1 MQRGRWAGRRPIPG
15 RPVKEALESGVM
27 APRRLENRTALVT
40 GATAGIGL
48 ATARILAGEGAKL
61 LLNARREGLLAAVA
75 AELRAVP
82 VPGDVTDPSVRARL
96 VEACGGRVD
105 ILVNNAGYGE
115 AGPVETVKEADGRRQ
130 FEVNFFAAAA
140 LMQAVMPLMRKS
152 RSGRIVNISS
162 VAGRF
167 GYPLFG
173 WYCASKHALEGL
185 SDSLRLEARPWGIHV
200 SLVEPGPV
208 ETEFFDV
215 TRGRAEGQIGDPS
228 SPYAPFF
235 RHVDEIEREMM
246 SRAVT
251 AERVA
256 RVVLSACLA
265 RRPRDRYVVAPM
277 AKGTVLAL
285 RLLPRSWVDKAASRQ
300 FRVPR
305 PEELR

>member
-1 MQRGRWAGRRPIPG
+1 MPHLDN
-15 RPVKEALESGVM
+15 K
-27 APRRLENRTALVT
+27 TALVT
-40 GATAGIGL
+40 GASAGIGL
-48 ATARILAGEGAKL
+48 ATARLLAANGAKL
-61 LLNARREGLLAAVA
+61 VLNARRRDRLDAVA
-75 AELRAVP
+75 GELKAVP
-82 VPGDVTDPSVRARL
+82 VPGDVTDPAVRARII
-96 VEACGGRVD
+96 EACGGRVD

-115 AGPVETVKEADGRRQ
+115 AGPVETVKEEDGRRQ
-130 FEVNFFAAAA
+130 LEVNFFAPAA
-140 LMQAVMPLMRKS
+140 LIQGVMPLMRKQ

-185 SDSLRLEARPWGIHV
+185 SDALRLEARPWGIFV
-200 SLVEPGPV
+200 SLIEPGPV

-215 TRGRAEGQIGDPS
+215 TKGRAQGQMADPS

-235 RHVDEIEREMM
+235 HHVDEIEREMM
-246 SRAVT
+246 GRAAT
-251 AERVA
+251 AQRVA
-256 RVVLSACLA
+256 EVVLSACLA
-265 RRPRDRYVVAPM
+265 PRPRDRYMVTRM

-305 PEELR
+305 PEDVR

>member
-1 MQRGRWAGRRPIPG
+1 MPP
-15 RPVKEALESGVM
+15 
-27 APRRLENRTALVT
+27 RLENRTAIVT
-40 GATAGIGL
+40 GASAGIGL
-48 ATARILAGEGAKL
+48 ATARLLAGEGARL
-61 LLNARREGLLAAVA
+61 VLNARRRDRLEAVA
-75 AELRAVP
+75 GELKGVAL
-82 VPGDVTDPSVRARL
+82 PGDVTDAAVRARL
-96 VEACGGRVD
+96 LDACGGRVD

-115 AGPVETVKEADGRRQ
+115 AGPVEMVSDADARRQ

-140 LMQAVMPLMRKS
+140 LMQGVMPLMRKQ

-185 SDSLRLEARPWGIHV
+185 SDSLRLEARPWGVHV
-200 SLVEPGPV
+200 SLIEPGPV

-215 TRGRAEGQIGDPS
+215 TKGRAERHISDPS

-235 RHVDEIEREMM
+235 RHIDEVEREMM
-246 SRAVT
+246 GRAVT

-256 RVVLSACLA
+256 AFVLSACLA

-277 AKGTVLAL
+277 AKTTVLAL
-285 RLLPRSWVDKAASRQ
+285 RLLPRSWVDRLASRQ

>member
-1 MQRGRWAGRRPIPG
+1 MPA
-15 RPVKEALESGVM
+15 
-27 APRRLENRTALVT
+27 RLENRTALVT
-40 GATAGIGL
+40 GASAGIGL
-48 ATARILAGEGAKL
+48 ATARLLAGHGAKL
-61 LLNARREGLLAAVA
+61 VLNARRRDRLEAVA
-75 AELRAVP
+75 GELRGAA
-82 VPGDVTDPSVRARL
+82 VPGDVTDPAVRARML
-96 VEACGGRVD
+96 EACGGRVD

-115 AGPVETVKEADGRRQ
+115 AGPVETVSEEDGRRQ
-130 FEVNFFAAAA
+130 LEVNFFAPA
-140 LMQAVMPLMRKS
+140 LLVQAVMPLMRRQ

-162 VAGRF
+162 IAGRF

-185 SDSLRLEARPWGIHV
+185 SDALRLEARPWGIFV
-200 SLVEPGPV
+200 SLIEPGPV

-215 TRGRAEGQIGDPS
+215 TKGRAEGRMADPS

-246 SRAVT
+246 GRAAT

-256 RVVLSACLA
+256 EAVLSACLA
-265 RRPRDRYVVAPM
+265 QTPRDRYMITTM

-285 RLLPRSWVDKAASRQ
+285 RLLPRSWVDRAASRQ

-305 PEELR
+305 PEDVR

>member
-1 MQRGRWAGRRPIPG
+1 MPA
-15 RPVKEALESGVM
+15 
-27 APRRLENRTALVT
+27 RLADRIALVT
-40 GATAGIGL
+40 GASAGIGL
-48 ATARILAGEGAKL
+48 ATARLLAGQGAKVVV
-61 LLNARREGLLAAVA
+61 NARRRDRLEALA
-75 AELRAVP
+75 AELKGVAI
-82 VPGDVTDPSVRARL
+82 PGDVTDPAVRGRL
-96 VEACGGRVD
+96 LEVCGGRVD

-115 AGPVETVKEADGRRQ
+115 AGPVETVKEEDARRQ

-140 LMQAVMPLMRKS
+140 LMQGVMPFMRKQ

-185 SDSLRLEARPWGIHV
+185 SDALRLEARPWGIHV
-200 SLVEPGPV
+200 SLIEPGPV

-215 TRGRAEGQIGDPS
+215 TKGRAESHLKDPS

-235 RHVDEIEREMM
+235 RHIDEVEREMM
-246 SRAVT
+246 SRAAT
-251 AERVA
+251 AQRVA
-256 RVVLSACLA
+256 GTVLDACTA
-265 RRPRDRYVVAPM
+265 KSPRDRYMVTPM

-285 RLLPRSWVDKAASRQ
+285 RLLPRAWVDKAASRQ

-305 PEELR
+305 PEEVR